1 MNGAEMMGKRRNGL
15 FWGVV
20 LLAAT
25 TYIYDIISAPGHAFR
40 QGGTHAVT
48 EIVLQKSQDRVVDIH
63 LAQANPATEN
73 EALLTDLRNQVHHL
87 ASENARL
94 KRQLETL
101 HQSSF
106 QNNGI
111 ANLPSPNETTQLV
124 SSSAGPAERPS
135 EAATASSTDDSK
147 DENDLTA
154 LHAGLRGSG
163 RVDIRYSPLP

>member
-94 KRQLETL
+94 KRQLAAL
-101 HQSSF
+101 NQAAL
-106 QNNGI
+106 NGKI
-111 ANLPSPNETTQLV
+111 GPHSPPPDKTAQRVGSLTNLE
-124 SSSAGPAERPS
+124 G
-135 EAATASSTDDSK
+135 TASGKITGHNTDHWK
-147 DENDLTA
+147 GEGDLTA
-154 LHAGLRGSG
+154 LHTGLRGSG